1 MQFKELEY
9 VIMDEDMGYVAILE
23 LESEEFYNYWMDVA
37 DPRGK
42 YLQELELHIMTGGG
56 YY

>member
-1 MQFKELEY
+1 MWIE
-9 VIMDEDMGYVAILE
+9 IEDFDLDKWHK
-23 LESEEFYNYWMDVA
+23 YWMDVA

-42 YLQELELHIMTGGG
+42 YLQELELHWMTGGG